1 MKNKFI
7 KFWLCLLMVFSAL
20 SISVDRALA
29 AAYTFLRETMVMVL
43 SQLLLV
49 GMLLVLLLLV
59 REDKVIQLQFMQSE
73 VAVVL
78 L

>member
-29 AAYTFLRETMVMVL
+29 AATFLRETMVMVL